1 MEDSLSCYDPQQW
14 NIGNIVVKILIVDD
28 APQRYDR
35 LVAAFAT
42 IGIERKMIDIVTCA
56 NDARDRFEVNQYDLL
71 ILDVLLPLWPES
83 PSDVQHSMD
92 LLFEIHEGEVNNVPR
107 HVVGITANLEVAGKA
122 LVQFEDWTWSV
133 LSYAEDNDEWVVRA
147 TNCAKF
153 ARDQRADSAAIPA
166 ARVDLAIVCALPDP
180 EEAEVLKLPWN
191 WSPPRPI
198 NNLVFVRDGY
208 VELEGRRFTVCV
220 TTAPRMG
227 MVSTALRSAAVI
239 TALQPRLLAMTGI
252 CAGVRGKV
260 NLGEVLFAD
269 PAWDFQSGKRVKDK
283 DNTQFSIR
291 PHHLPAPALI
301 RSHIDQIRAKKET
314 LLKLTSDYTG
324 NALGVIKVVPG
335 PVASGSAVLA
345 DGEVIKEI
353 RAQHGEL
360 IGVEMEIYGLYAAAQ
375 MASNPQPLCFALK
388 GVCDFADP
396 DKADDAQQFAAYAS
410 AGVLRLLIEGFGNRL
425 IS

>member
-1 MEDSLSCYDPQQW
+1 M
-14 NIGNIVVKILIVDD
+14 KILIVDD

-35 LVAAFAT
+35 LVTALDV
-42 IGIERKMIDIVTCA
+42 IGIGREKIDIVTCA
-56 NDARDRFEVNQYDLL
+56 NDARDRLAVNAYDLL

-83 PSDVQHSMD
+83 ASDVQHSMD
-92 LLFEIHEGEVNNVPR
+92 LLFQIREGEIENVPR
-107 HVVGITANLEVAGKA
+107 YVVGITADLDVAGKA
-122 LVQFEDWTWSV
+122 LAQFEDWTWSV
-133 LSYAEDNDEWVVRA
+133 LNFAEDNDEWVVRA
-147 TNCAKF
+147 ANCAKF
-153 ARDQRADSAAIPA
+153 ARDQHTDAAPEPA
-166 ARVDLAIVCALPDP
+166 ARVDLAIVCALSEP
-180 EEAEVLKLPWN
+180 EEAELLKLPWN

-198 NNLVFVRDGY
+198 NDLVFVRDGY
-208 VELEGRRFTVCV
+208 VELDGRKVTVCV

-239 TALQPRLLAMTGI
+239 TTLQPRLLAMTGI

-283 DNTQFSIR
+283 ENTQFSIR

-301 RSHIDQIRAKKET
+301 RSHIDQIRADKEA
-314 LLKLTSDYTG
+314 LLKLTADYPE
-324 NALGVIKVVPG
+324 NASGIIKVVPG

-410 AGVLRLLIEGFGNRL
+410 ARVLQLLIERYGKRL
-425 IS
+425 IA

>member
-1 MEDSLSCYDPQQW
+1 M
-14 NIGNIVVKILIVDD
+14 KILIVDD
-28 APQRYDR
+28 TPQRYHR
-35 LVAAFAT
+35 LVAALDT
-42 IGIERKMIDIVTCA
+42 IGIERERIDIVTCA
-56 NDARDRFEVNQYDLL
+56 NDARDRLSVNAYDLL

-83 PSDVQHSMD
+83 ASDVQHSMD
-92 LLFEIHEGEVNNVPR
+92 LLFQIHEGEIDNIPR
-107 HVVGITANLEVAGKA
+107 YVVGITADLEIAGKA
-122 LVQFEDWTWSV
+122 LAQFEDWTWSV
-133 LSYAEDNDEWVVRA
+133 LNFSEDNDEWVVRA

-153 ARDQRADSAAIPA
+153 ARDQRAEAASEPVGC
-166 ARVDLAIVCALPDP
+166 VDLAIVCALSEP

-198 NNLVFVRDGY
+198 NDLVFVRDGY
-208 VELEGRRFTVCV
+208 VELNGRKFTVCV

-260 NLGEVLFAD
+260 KLGEVLFAD

-283 DNTQFSIR
+283 ENTQFSIR
-291 PHHLPAPALI
+291 PHHLPAPARI
-301 RSHIDQIRAKKET
+301 RSHVDQIRADKET
-314 LLKLTSDYTG
+314 LLKLTADYSG
-324 NALGVIKVVPG
+324 NAPGVIKVVPG

-410 AGVLRLLIEGFGNRL
+410 ARVLQLLIERYGTRL
-425 IS
+425 IA